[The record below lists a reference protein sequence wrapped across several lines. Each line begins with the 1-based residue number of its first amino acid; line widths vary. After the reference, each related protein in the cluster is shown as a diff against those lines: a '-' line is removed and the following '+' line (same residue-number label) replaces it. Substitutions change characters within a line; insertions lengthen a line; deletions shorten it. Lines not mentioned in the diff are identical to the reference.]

1 MNSKVTYM
9 IQILAA
15 NKTLFLFNIK
25 QREVLQEEM
34 ARAQKALVNLE

>member
-9 IQILAA
+9 TQVLAA
-15 NKTLFLFNIK
+15 NKTLFLINIK

-34 ARAQKALVNLE
+34 ARTQKALVNLE